1 MKIEAKDYKQ
11 TTETIPTFIEN
22 KRTMRF
28 KNNSKKTCFKVR
40 VDGGVISQ
48 TAKRPK
54 CDSLL
59 VVGKPV
65 IIIENEVEKTL
76 YDIDSREQ
84 EHFVELKGTDVSHG
98 IEQLEATIPD
108 LWISK
113 DALDHKTRKAYC
125 ICTSVPQG
133 ARTTKQVAA
142 KRFLKKL
149 KTELMVKEK
158 VHEVTI

>member
-11 TTETIPTFIEN
+11 TTETIPTFTEN

-28 KNNSKKTCFKVR
+28 KNNSKKTCFKVQ

-54 CDSLL
+54 CDNLL

-65 IIIENEVEKTL
+65 IVIKNEVEKTL

-98 IEQLEATIPD
+98 L
-108 LWISK
+108 
-113 DALDHKTRKAYC
+113 
-125 ICTSVPQG
+125 
-133 ARTTKQVAA
+133 
-142 KRFLKKL
+142 
-149 KTELMVKEK
+149 
-158 VHEVTI
+158 